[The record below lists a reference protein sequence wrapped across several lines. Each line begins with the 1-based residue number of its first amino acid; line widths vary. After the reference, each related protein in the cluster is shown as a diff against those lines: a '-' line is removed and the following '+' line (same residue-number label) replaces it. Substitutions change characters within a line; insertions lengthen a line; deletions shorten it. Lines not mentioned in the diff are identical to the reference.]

1 MPVPDYQSLMAP
13 ALSVLADGDDH
24 SLAQLRMVLAERLG
38 LTVEDL
44 QATIPSGTLL
54 FANRLHWAITY
65 MYQAGLLSRPKR
77 GVVRITDR
85 GRKVVATHAERVDV
99 GVLSEFPEFI
109 EFKSRSHEPRQ
120 TGQPELGEN
129 EATPREA
136 VSTAVDEA
144 NAAVAAEVLDRVRQR
159 EPAFLERLVLAVL
172 TAMGYGG
179 AAGAAEHL
187 GKVGDE
193 GLDGVI
199 RQDPLGLDRI
209 YVQAKRYAAT
219 RAVGRPEIQEFV
231 GALHGAQA
239 DRGIFITTSRFT
251 LEAMTYS
258 DRVAARVVLID
269 GADLSALMVRHNIGV
284 QDQQT
289 YVIKR
294 VDEDFFDES

>member
-1 MPVPDYQSLMAP
+1 MAP
-13 ALSVLADGDDH
+13 TLNVLTDGDEH
-24 SLAQLRMVLAERLG
+24 SLAELRRVVADRLA
-38 LTVEDL
+38 LTEEDL
-44 QATIPSGTLL
+44 RAKIPSGTPLL
-54 FANRLHWAITY
+54 ANRLHWAVTY
-65 MYQAGLLSRPKR
+65 MYQAGLLSRPRR

-85 GRKVVATHAERVDV
+85 GRKVAVAHPDRIDIR
-99 GVLSEFPEFI
+99 VLSEFPEFI
-109 EFKSRSHEPRQ
+109 DFKSRTRPPKQ
-120 TGQPELGEN
+120 TGEPDRSDEGS
-129 EATPREA
+129 TPREA

-187 GKVGDE
+187 GKAGDE

-209 YVQAKRYAAT
+209 YVQAKRYGASK
-219 RAVGRPEIQEFV
+219 AVGRPEIQEFV
-231 GALHGAQA
+231 GALQGAQA

-251 LEAMTYS
+251 PEAVTYA
-258 DRVAARVVLID
+258 DRVAARVILID
-269 GADLSALMVRHNIGV
+269 GLALASLMVRYNIGV

>member
-1 MPVPDYQSLMAP
+1 LMAP
-13 ALSVLADGDDH
+13 VLSALADGGDH
-24 SLAQLRMVLAERLG
+24 SLAELRAVLAERLG
-38 LTVEDL
+38 LTEEDL
-44 QATIPSGTLL
+44 QAKIPSGTPL
-54 FANRLHWAITY
+54 FANRLHWAVTY
-65 MYQAGLLSRPKR
+65 MHQAGLLSRPKR
-77 GVVRITDR
+77 GVVRITGR
-85 GRKVVATHAERVDV
+85 GRKVAAAHPDRVDV

-109 EFKSRSHEPRQ
+109 EFKSRSHAPRQSSQ
-120 TGQPELGEN
+120 TGQPELAKS

-144 NAAVAAEVLDRVRQR
+144 NTAVAAEVLDRVRQR

-187 GKVGDE
+187 GKSGDE

-209 YVQAKRYAAT
+209 YVQAKRYGAS

-251 LEAMTYS
+251 PEATTYA

-269 GADLSALMVRHNIGV
+269 GAALSALMVRHNIGV
-284 QDQQT
+284 QDQQR

-294 VDEDFFDES
+294 VDEDFFEEN